1 MILIQWISS
10 GLSWF
15 FDLIVTYSNSYGIAI
30 ILLTILIR
38 LLLLPLTIKQTKSLA
53 AMKEIQPQLEEIQ
66 KKYKD
71 NPQEMQARSMKLYQE
86 YKVNP
91 LGGCLPMLV
100 QLPILWAFIY
110 VLRDLPESGAAQ
122 FLLWD
127 LTVKDTTFILPILA
141 MVTQYF
147 NVKQTSADASQNSM
161 ALIMPIMI
169 GVFSINLPS
178 GLVLYWVV
186 GNIFSAVQQAW
197 IAKQYPVS
205 SQGGQN
211 K

>member
-71 NPQEMQARSMKLYQE
+71 NPQEMQARSMELYQE

-91 LGGCLPMLV
+91 LGGCFPMLV

>member
-1 MILIQWISS
+1 MIQWISS

-71 NPQEMQARSMKLYQE
+71 NPQEMQARSMELYQE

-91 LGGCLPMLV
+91 LGGCFPMLV

-197 IAKQYPVS
+197 IAKKYPVS

>member
-71 NPQEMQARSMKLYQE
+71 NPQEMQARSMELYQE

-91 LGGCLPMLV
+91 LGGCFPMLV

-197 IAKQYPVS
+197 IAKKYPVS

>member
-1 MILIQWISS
+1 MIQWISN

-15 FDLIVTYSNSYGIAI
+15 FDLIVTYTNSYGIAI
-30 ILLTILIR
+30 IILTVLIR
-38 LLLLPLTIKQTKSLA
+38 LILLPLTIKQTKSLA
-53 AMKEIQPQLEEIQ
+53 VMKEIQPQLEEIQ

-91 LGGCLPMLV
+91 LGGCLPMIV

-110 VLRDLPESGAAQ
+110 VLRALPESGAAQ

-127 LTVKDTTFILPILA
+127 LTAKDSTFILPILA
-141 MVTQYF
+141 MATQYL
-147 NVKQTSADASQNSM
+147 NMKQTTADASQKSM
-161 ALIMPIMI
+161 MLIMPAMI
-169 GVFSINLPS
+169 GFFSINLPS
-178 GLVLYWVV
+178 GMVLYWVV
-186 GNIFSAVQQAW
+186 GNIFSIAQQAW

-205 SQGGQN
+205 SQGGQS

>member
-127 LTVKDTTFILPILA
+127 LTTKDTTFILPILA

-169 GVFSINLPS
+169 GVFSISLPS

>member
-71 NPQEMQARSMKLYQE
+71 NPQEMQARSMELYQE

-91 LGGCLPMLV
+91 LGGCFPMLV

-169 GVFSINLPS
+169 GVFSISLPS
-178 GLVLYWVV
+178 GIVLYWVV

-197 IAKQYPVS
+197 IAKKYPVS

>member
-71 NPQEMQARSMKLYQE
+71 NPQEMQARSMELYQE

-91 LGGCLPMLV
+91 LGGCFPMLV

-169 GVFSINLPS
+169 GVFSISLPS

-197 IAKQYPVS
+197 IAKKYPVS